1 MNAPSAPVPTLRF
14 RNVAELLRTNAT
26 RFADRPVFAE
36 KDTEGAWHSTTW
48 GRLGADVARVAAAL
62 RARGFAPGDKMLLFS
77 PNRLDMLRMELA
89 VMATGGIAVPIFAHF
104 KRETAELLIRHS
116 DARHLTVAGAAQLQR
131 LGPDLDL
138 RLVVSLD
145 PVEAGASP
153 IPDIVPFSELLAHP
167 EDGGA
172 AVDTALDPDS
182 LCLNMYT
189 SGTMGVPKCVQLSH
203 RNILSQQDA
212 LAATH
217 WWKLDEH
224 DRFLSYLPWH
234 HSFGGI
240 FELLSVLYNGACMY
254 LESSYG
260 RDAAAIMANW
270 KAVRPT
276 VFFSVPKVY
285 QALVDL
291 SHESPE
297 TGALFF
303 HGGLK
308 FIFTAAAALPQRLSD
323 EFERRGIPVIEG
335 WGLTE
340 TSPCCT
346 LTDPAV
352 KRAIGVVGK
361 PIPGVQLRIDA
372 DGEVL
377 VKGPNV
383 MCGYY
388 RNDQANAGI
397 FTEDGW
403 FRTGDVGEM
412 GPTGL
417 RIVTRKDRI
426 FKLSNGEKVI
436 PTDLER
442 AIEGSC
448 HYVSFAVVSGHG
460 QDYPV
465 ALLFPNRRQLDNPDY
480 AVTPLD
486 GCLCPRTLEELQ
498 QCLRGCLKNANCSIG
513 QKFSKVRKAVIID
526 DELSLEKSTLTP
538 SMKVAPVKVLETYRE
553 HLDHLYDETGM
564 PPEDAYVIL
573 LDDQAAVTN
582 TGKA

>member
-1 MNAPSAPVPTLRF
+1 MSAPTHTAPPMRF
-14 RNVAELLRTNAT
+14 RNVADLVRTNAA
-26 RFADRPVFAE
+26 RFALRPVFAE
-36 KDTEGAWHSTTW
+36 KDAGGTYRSITW
-48 GRLGADVARVAAAL
+48 RQLGEDVARVASAL
-62 RARGFAPGDKMLLFS
+62 RARGFAPGDKMVLFS

-89 VMATGGIAVPIFAHF
+89 VMAVGGIAVPIFAHF

-116 DARHLTVAGAAQLQR
+116 DARFLTAAGTAQLEK
-131 LGPDLDL
+131 LGADLDL
-138 RLVVSLD
+138 RLVISLD
-145 PVEAGASP
+145 EVDPAGFA
-153 IPDIVPFSELLAHP
+153 IKGVVPFSTLLAQP
-167 EDGGA
+167 ADEDA
-172 AVDTALDPDS
+172 IDTAQDPDA

-212 LAATH
+212 LSATT
-217 WWKLDEH
+217 WWDLDEH

-240 FELLSVLYNGACMY
+240 FELFNVLYRGACMH
-254 LESSYG
+254 LESSLG
-260 RDAAAIMANW
+260 RDAEEIMANW
-270 KAVRPT
+270 RVVQPT

-285 QALVDL
+285 QALYDQ
-291 SHESPE
+291 SRESPE
-297 TGALFF
+297 AGELFF

-323 EFERRGIPVIEG
+323 AFEQHGVPVIEG

-346 LTDPAV
+346 LTDPTV
-352 KRAIGVVGK
+352 KRATGVVGM
-361 PIPGVQLRIDA
+361 PIPGVQVRIDQ
-372 DGEVL
+372 DGEIL

-383 MCGYY
+383 MRGYY
-388 RNDQANAGI
+388 RNDEANAGI
-397 FTEDGW
+397 FTADGW

-412 GPTGL
+412 GPAGL
-417 RIVTRKDRI
+417 RIVSRKDRI

-442 AIEGSC
+442 AIEQNC
-448 HYVSFAVVSGHG
+448 HYVSFAVVSGNG

-465 ALLFPNRRQLDNPDY
+465 ALLFPNRKQLGNPDY
-480 AVTPLD
+480 AITPMD
-486 GCLCPRTLEELQ
+486 GCLCPRDLSELQ

-513 QKFSKVRKAVIID
+513 QKFSKVRKAVIVD
-526 DELSLEKSTLTP
+526 DDLSLEKSTLTP

-553 HLDHLYDETGM
+553 HLDHLYDDAGM
-564 PPEDAYVIL
+564 PPEDAYVIR
-573 LDDQAAVTN
+573 LDDQTDPPAP
-582 TGKA
+582 KDP

>member
-1 MNAPSAPVPTLRF
+1 MNPAPAPPLRF
-14 RNVAELLRTNAT
+14 RNVAELVRTNAA

-36 KDTEGAWHSTTW
+36 KDAGGTWRSITW
-48 GRLGADVARVAAAL
+48 GRLGSDVARVAAAL
-62 RARGFAPGDKMLLFS
+62 RAHGFGPGEKMVLFS

-104 KRETAELLIRHS
+104 KRETAELLVRHS
-116 DARHLTVAGAAQLQR
+116 DARHLTAAGAAQLEKI
-131 LGPDLDL
+131 GPDLGL
-138 RLVVSLD
+138 RTVISLD
-145 PVEAGASP
+145 PVGPGMPAGT
-153 IPDIVPFSELLAHP
+153 IPFSALLAHP

-172 AVDTALDPDS
+172 AMDIAVDPDA

-212 LAATH
+212 LSATG

-240 FELLSVLYNGACMY
+240 FELFNVLYRGACMY
-254 LESSYG
+254 LESSFG
-260 RDAAAIMANW
+260 RDAAEIMANW
-270 KAVRPT
+270 RTVKPT

-285 QALVDL
+285 QALHDL

-297 TGALFF
+297 AGALFF

-323 EFERRGIPVIEG
+323 AFEQRGIPVIEG

-340 TSPCCT
+340 TAPCCT
-346 LTDPAV
+346 LTDPGV
-352 KRAIGVVGK
+352 KRATGVVGQ
-361 PIPGVQLRIDA
+361 PIPGVQVRIDA

-377 VKGPNV
+377 VQGPNV
-383 MCGYY
+383 MRGYY
-388 RNDQANAGI
+388 RNDEANAGI
-397 FTEDGW
+397 FTDDGW

-448 HYVSFAVVSGHG
+448 HYVSFAVVSGNG

-465 ALLFPNRRQLDNPDY
+465 ALLFPDRRQLGNPDY
-480 AVTPLD
+480 SVTPLD

-564 PPEDAYVIL
+564 PPEDAYVIR
-573 LDDQAAVTN
+573 LDDAAAST
-582 TGKA
+582 TTP